1 MERRGFTLI
10 EVMFAVVLV
19 VIVLTSLAR
28 YTGQFLHTVSTSTVR
43 TVAAEVARERISL
56 VDMDPSYTTLAATW
70 AATEAGFPGYPR
82 MTRITTVSRVTGVTP
97 PRDYTLVTVRVTE
110 PTMAQAIDVTTVV
123 AQP

>member
-10 EVMFAVVLV
+10 EVMLAVVLL

-28 YTGQFLHTVSTSTVR
+28 YTGQFLHTVSTSTIR

-70 AATEAGFPGYPR
+70 AATETGFPGYPR
-82 MTRITTVSRVTGVTP
+82 MVRTTTVSRVTGNAP
-97 PRDYTLVTVRVTE
+97 PRDYTIVTVRVTE
-110 PTMAQAIDVTTVV
+110 PTMGQAIDVTTMV